1 MLEKSEPKNATENT
15 SEIETA
21 IDTAKTNV
29 TRTNM
34 TVTTVIAAIKT
45 TAMTVDMI
53 AETNARIGAR
63 DPRIATKESPAN
75 GTKKG
80 HANGDI
86 TPTKSD
92 AMAVMNMDMPCLS
105 VTIEHRSTVA
115 KIAKTRIVGKHIA
128 QGSE

>member
-1 MLEKSEPKNATENT
+1 TENT

-21 IDTAKTNV
+21 VDTAKINV

-45 TAMTVDMI
+45 TAMTVDII
-53 AETNARIGAR
+53 AKTNARIGAR
-63 DPRIATKESPAN
+63 DPMIAPKDGPAN
-75 GTKKG
+75 GTKMER
-80 HANGDI
+80 ANGDI
-86 TPTKSD
+86 IPRKSD

-105 VTIEHRSTVA
+105 VTITNRGTVA
-115 KIAKTRIVGKHIA
+115 KTQIVGKHIA